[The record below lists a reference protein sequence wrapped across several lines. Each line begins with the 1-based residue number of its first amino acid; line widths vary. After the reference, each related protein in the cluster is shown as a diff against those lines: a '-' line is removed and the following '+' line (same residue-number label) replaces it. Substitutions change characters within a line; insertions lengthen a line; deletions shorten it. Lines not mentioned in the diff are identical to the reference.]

1 MFHVEHR
8 NMLCLDRGETQ
19 MFHVKHIY
27 GGGRFQKPQNVEK
40 DFLEGW
46 WKR

>member
-8 NMLCLDRGETQ
+8 NMLCLGRGGTQ

-27 GGGRFQKPQNVEK
+27 GGGRFQKPQNVENK
-40 DFLEGW
+40 VTIHDW
-46 WKR
+46 Q